1 MIKRAMLAVRR
12 RKVKSVIFLIF
23 LFVVASLVLCSISI
37 KNATNK
43 SMENVKKSLSSEVSL
58 SQDMSKLREE
68 FEKNRPE
75 GGPENFS
82 SEDRQENLQSMHD
95 KMNENS
101 AKKSDVDKIS
111 SIKYVTDVKYSVTV
125 SGEEDGFTLYE
136 NTNSNNEV
144 NNMQG
149 PKMPGMDRRNNNGL
163 DIEGI
168 NTFKLQDGYVS
179 GNIELSDGKA
189 FEEDDDN
196 TVIISY
202 ELAETNDLK
211 VGDKIKVKDSDGESH
226 ELEIIGIYQYKTAS
240 DPRTNYNKI
249 YININ
254 TATKFMTDTE
264 YNDGN
269 YNVEGVTFYLDNP
282 DNSEK
287 FIKKANK
294 KVTDLEDR
302 NLKLDIDTETYERM
316 VSSLEGVNKF
326 SNIVLGVV
334 IVASI
339 VVISLMVIN
348 FIKDRNYEIGVLL
361 SFGEKKSKIIG
372 QFIIELVIIAT
383 AGFILSI
390 GTAKIASQ
398 KLADMIIKNQ
408 ETQSQT
414 NEKFSRGDRGFG
426 MMPGTSPK
434 GNSKNKDVKVVD
446 EVNVD
451 TSVKDII
458 ILFGLG
464 YVIIISSMVIP
475 SIKILN
481 TDPKSI
487 LTGKE

>member
-1 MIKRAMLAVRR
+1 MIKRAMLAVSR
-12 RKVKSVIFLIF
+12 RKVKSVIFLVF
-23 LFVVASLVLCSISI
+23 LFVVSSLVLCSISI

-43 SMENVKKSLSSEVSL
+43 SMENVKKSLSSKVTL
-58 SQDMSKLREE
+58 SQDMSKLREQ

-75 GGPENFS
+75 QGGENFS
-82 SEDRQENLQSMHD
+82 FEDRKSNLNDMHD

-111 SIKYVTDVKYSVTV
+111 SIKYVTDVKYMVTV
-125 SGEEDGFTLYE
+125 TGTEDGFSLYE
-136 NTNSNNEV
+136 KESSSNESNNEFP
-144 NNMQG
+144 NM
-149 PKMPGMDRRNNNGL
+149 PSMDKMNNNGL

-168 NTFKLQDGYVS
+168 NTFKLQDDYVS
-179 GNIELSDGKA
+179 GNIELVEGKA
-189 FEEDDDN
+189 FEEEDDDK
-196 TVIISY
+196 VIISY
-202 ELAETNDLK
+202 ELATTNDLA
-211 VGDKIKVKDSDGESH
+211 VGDKIKVKDSSGESH
-226 ELEIIGIYQYKTAS
+226 ELEIIGIYQYKNNN
-240 DPRTNYNKI
+240 PRTNYNKI

-264 YNDGN
+264 YNNGN
-269 YNVEGVTFYLDNP
+269 YSVEGVTFYLDNP
-282 DNSEK
+282 DNSDK
-287 FIKKANK
+287 FIKEANK

-302 NLKLDIDTETYERM
+302 NLVLDIDTETYERM

-326 SNIVLGVV
+326 SSIVLGVV
-334 IVASI
+334 IAASI

-348 FIKDRNYEIGVLL
+348 TIKDRNYEIGVLL

-383 AGFILSI
+383 TGFILSI

-408 ETQSQT
+408 ETQSET

-426 MMPGTSPK
+426 MMPGNSPMK
-434 GNSKNKDVKVVD
+434 NSKTKNVKVVD

-451 TSVKDII
+451 TSIKDII

-464 YVIIISSMVIP
+464 YIIIISSMVIP

>member
-1 MIKRAMLAVRR
+1 MIKRSILAVTR
-12 RKVKSVIFLIF
+12 RKTKTIIFLVF

-43 SMENVKKSLSSEVSL
+43 SMENVKKSLSSEVTL
-58 SQDMSKLREE
+58 SQDMSKLREQ

-82 SEDRQENLQSMHD
+82 FEDRKSNLSDMHD

-111 SIKYVTDVKYSVTV
+111 SINYVTDVKYTVTV

-136 NTNSNNEV
+136 NISSSEETNSDRP
-144 NNMQG
+144 NMPSMG
-149 PKMPGMDRRNNNGL
+149 KMNNNGL

-168 NTFKLQDGYVS
+168 NTFKLQDGYS
-179 GNIELSDGKA
+179 TGNIELSDGKA
-189 FEEDDDN
+189 FEEEDDDK
-196 TVIISY
+196 VIISY
-202 ELAETNDLK
+202 ELATTNDLS

-269 YNVEGVTFYLDNP
+269 YSVQGVTFYLDNP
-282 DNSEK
+282 DNSDK
-287 FIKKANK
+287 FIKEANK

-302 NLKLDIDTETYERM
+302 NLVLDIDTETYERM

-326 SNIVLGVV
+326 SSIVLGVV
-334 IVASI
+334 IIASI

-348 FIKDRNYEIGVLL
+348 SIKDRNYEIGVLL

-398 KLADMIIKNQ
+398 KLADVIIKNQ
-408 ETQSQT
+408 ETQSET

-426 MMPGTSPK
+426 MMPGGSPM

-464 YVIIISSMVIP
+464 YIIIISSMVIP

>member
-12 RKVKSVIFLIF
+12 RKVKSIIFLVF
-23 LFVVASLVLCSISI
+23 LFVVSSLVLCSISI

-43 SMENVKKSLSSEVSL
+43 SMENVKKSLSSEVTL
-58 SQDMSKLREE
+58 SQDMSKLREQ

-75 GGPENFS
+75 GGPENYS
-82 SEDRQENLQSMHD
+82 TDDRKSNLSDMHD

-111 SIKYVTDVKYSVTV
+111 SINYVTDVKYTVTV

-136 NTNSNNEV
+136 NSNSNNDE
-144 NNMQG
+144 NNMHG
-149 PKMPGMDRRNNNGL
+149 PGMGKMNNNGL

-168 NTFKLQDGYVS
+168 NTFKLQDGYS
-179 GNIELSDGKA
+179 TGNIELSSGKA
-189 FEEDDDN
+189 FEEEDDDK
-196 TVIISY
+196 VIISY

-254 TATKFMTDTE
+254 TATKFMTDSE

-269 YNVEGVTFYLDNP
+269 YSVQGVTFYLDNP
-282 DNSEK
+282 DNSDK
-287 FIKKANK
+287 FIKEANK

-302 NLKLDIDTETYERM
+302 NLVLDIDTETYERM

-326 SNIVLGVV
+326 SNIVLVVV

-348 FIKDRNYEIGVLL
+348 SIKDRNYEIGVLL
-361 SFGEKKSKIIG
+361 SFGEKKTKIIG

-383 AGFILSI
+383 IGFILSI

-398 KLADMIIKNQ
+398 KLANVIIENQ
-408 ETQSQT
+408 ETQSET
-414 NEKFSRGDRGFG
+414 NEKFGRGDRGFG
-426 MMPGTSPK
+426 MRPTM
-434 GNSKNKDVKVVD
+434 NISKNKDVEVVKT
-446 EVNVD
+446 VNVD

-464 YVIIISSMVIP
+464 YIIIISSMVIP

>member
-1 MIKRAMLAVRR
+1 MIKRSILAVTR
-12 RKVKSVIFLIF
+12 RKTKSIIFLIF

-43 SMENVKKSLSSEVSL
+43 SMENVKKSLSSEVTL
-58 SQDMSKLREE
+58 SQDMSKLREQ

-75 GGPENFS
+75 GGPENYSF
-82 SEDRQENLQSMHD
+82 EDRKSNLNDMHD
-95 KMNENS
+95 KMNANS

-111 SIKYVTDVKYSVTV
+111 SIKYVTDVKYIVTV

-136 NTNSNNEV
+136 KDSSSEESNFERPN
-144 NNMQG
+144 
-149 PKMPGMDRRNNNGL
+149 MPGMNKMNNNGL

-168 NTFKLQDGYVS
+168 NTFKLQDGYVT

-189 FEEDDDN
+189 FEEDDNDK
-196 TVIISY
+196 VIISY
-202 ELAETNDLK
+202 ELATTNDLSI
-211 VGDKIKVKDSDGESH
+211 GDKIKVKDSDGESH

-282 DNSEK
+282 DNSDK
-287 FIKKANK
+287 FIKEANK

-302 NLKLDIDTETYERM
+302 NLVLDIDTETYERM

-334 IVASI
+334 ITASI

-348 FIKDRNYEIGVLL
+348 SIKDRNYEIGVLL

-383 AGFILSI
+383 IGFILSI
-390 GTAKIASQ
+390 GSAKLASQ

-408 ETQSQT
+408 EIQSET

-426 MMPGTSPK
+426 MMPGSPMRT
-434 GNSKNKDVKVVD
+434 SKNKDVKVVD

-451 TSVKDII
+451 TSIKDIV

-464 YVIIISSMVIP
+464 YIIIISSMVIP
-475 SIKILN
+475 SVKILN